1 MTARLAYALTDTA
14 RRIAHASLTLD
25 AAVSAPAAAADGQPP
40 ADRATADGQAAIR
53 QDIRAMADRFADNM
67 ETTAAAV
74 AASLRTL
81 RPPGRLPPLRE
92 MQIAL
97 YHQLNGSG
105 HDPGTGR
112 RTLGADGLAGPG
124 TVLIGTT
131 DEYTDALDTAAD
143 ILRRNLASP

>member
-1 MTARLAYALTDTA
+1 
-14 RRIAHASLTLD
+14 
-25 AAVSAPAAAADGQPP
+25 
-40 ADRATADGQAAIR
+40 
-53 QDIRAMADRFADNM
+53 
-67 ETTAAAV
+67 
-74 AASLRTL
+74 
-81 RPPGRLPPLRE
+81 